1 MIMVVEKETKPQAI
15 SEDEIVR
22 VTICSSLKPEQDV
35 INEVAKFAEE
45 KTNKKVIVDCE
56 IDGDIISGLIIKF
69 DGEIYDH
76 SIKTKNG
83 VLKDQLRKINAKR
96 N

>member
-1 MIMVVEKETKPQAI
+1 MANNKNN
-15 SEDEIVR
+15 S
-22 VTICSSLKPEQDV
+22 
-35 INEVAKFAEE
+35 N
-45 KTNKKVIVDCE
+45 NKKVIVDCE